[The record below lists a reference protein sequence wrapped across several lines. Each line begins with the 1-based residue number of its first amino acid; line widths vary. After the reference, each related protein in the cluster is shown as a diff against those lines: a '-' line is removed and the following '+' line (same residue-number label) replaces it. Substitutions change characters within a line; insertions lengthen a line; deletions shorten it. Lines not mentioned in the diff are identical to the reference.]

1 MVVVCLDRGYLSP
14 EYASFG
20 HISTAVDTFSFGI
33 VVLEIISGRK
43 NIDFGKPEGQH
54 ILLQWVRIYSFLSN
68 HYCGCA
74 LDYCYYLDCLHLRC
88 DDAFGV

>member
-1 MVVVCLDRGYLSP
+1 MQFAQYGHCVVVVCLDRGYLSP

-20 HISTAVDTFSFGI
+20 HISTAIDTFSFGI

-43 NIDFGKPEGQH
+43 NIDFEKPQGQH

-68 HYCGCA
+68 H
-74 LDYCYYLDCLHLRC
+74 LWWLH
-88 DDAFGV
+88 FGLVIIWIVYI